1 MLDSI
6 RSQEEMNETIKFILS
21 ILLELFSLFQYTY
34 VAVCTH
40 RIVILGSG
48 SVPEWGLRKYSNREG
63 IFFFY
68 SLLLMVLSVL
78 VLSTSQFSQN
88 FWVVII
94 PWIFIAYI
102 SIRFSLIF
110 PACAID
116 QYISLK
122 QSWEYTKNKFVF
134 MVMATVIWP
143 ILFAMPIVLVIFGI
157 TLIGGTIIPAIGT
170 IVGSLFAVL
179 FTIAFIASLSLAYV
193 RIVDKNKTEIKSQ

>member
-1 MLDSI
+1 
-6 RSQEEMNETIKFILS
+6 MNKTIKFILS
-21 ILLELFSLFQYTY
+21 ILLELLSLFQYTY

-40 RIVILGSG
+40 RIVILGSS
-48 SVPEWGLRKYSNREG
+48 SVPEWGLRKYSSREG

-68 SLLLMVLSVL
+68 SLLLMILSVL

-88 FWVVII
+88 FWVMII

-116 QYISLK
+116 QHISLK

-134 MVMATVIWP
+134 MVMATLIWP
-143 ILFAMPIVLVIFGI
+143 ILFAIPIVLVMFGI
-157 TLIGGTIIPAIGT
+157 TLIGGTIIPLIGMFA
-170 IVGSLFAVL
+170 GSLFGVL
-179 FTIAFIASLSLAYV
+179 LAIALIASLSLAYV
-193 RIVDKNKTEIKSQ
+193 RIVDNNKAETTSQ